1 MSDIVC
7 KLPNGTLSWGREEIL
22 CVVGPTATGK
32 TDLAIELSEQ
42 VGGEVI
48 SADSVQIYR
57 GFDIGSGKPSV
68 EQQQRV
74 VHHLI
79 GTNDPLCPVDAADFA
94 TQARLLIEQM
104 RARDVVPIV
113 CGGTFLWVRA
123 LIYGLARAPKSDPA
137 VRAQL
142 HERMMQ
148 VGTSAMHEQ
157 LARVDPAT
165 AARLHPNDWVRIERA
180 LEVFELTGKRLSD
193 LHKQHQRQP
202 PPFKSKLV
210 APSFVREHLDERIR
224 KRADNW
230 LQNGWIEEVQGLV
243 EQGLRDTRPM
253 GSVGYRQVLQYLNGQ
268 LAKQDLLD
276 AIVRA
281 TRVFARRQ
289 RTWLRDEPV
298 QWLVPEHATV

>member
-7 KLPNGTLSWGREEIL
+7 KLSNGTLTWGGDEIL

-32 TDLAIELSEQ
+32 TDLAIEVSEQ

-57 GFDIGSGKPSV
+57 GFDIGSGKPTA
-68 EQQQRV
+68 EQQKRV

-79 GTNDPLCPVDAADFA
+79 GTHDPLLPVDAADFA
-94 TQARLLIEQM
+94 TQAQQLIEQM
-104 RARDVVPIV
+104 RARGVVPIV

-123 LIYGLARAPKSDPA
+123 LIYGLAQAPKSDPA
-137 VRAQL
+137 LRAQL

-148 VGTSAMHEQ
+148 VGTTAMHEQ
-157 LARVDPAT
+157 LEQVDPTT

-193 LHKQHQRQP
+193 LHMQHQQQP
-202 PPFKSKLV
+202 PQFKSKLV
-210 APSFVREHLDERIR
+210 ATRVIREHLDERIR
-224 KRADNW
+224 NRADYW

-243 EQGLRDTRPM
+243 EQGLQKTRPM

-289 RTWLRDEPV
+289 RTWLRDQPV
-298 QWLVPEHATV
+298 QWLVPEHQTA